1 MKKFGDVVYTA
12 EKEGKEKH
20 VPVIEAPK
28 KVKAGQWFTVTVS
41 VGKEVPHP
49 NLVEHH
55 IKWIQVYAQ
64 VEGRPYNPV
73 HVATFDFGPTFADPS
88 VTFKMKLD
96 KKSTIYAL
104 EYCNLHGV
112 WESSVD
118 IEVE

>member
-1 MKKFGDVVYTA
+1 MKRFGDMVYTG

-28 KVKAGQWFTVTVS
+28 KVKAGQWFTVTVT
-41 VGKEVPHP
+41 VGKDVPHP

-55 IKWIQVYAQ
+55 IKWIQIYAQ
-64 VEGRPYNPV
+64 VDGRPYNPV

-88 VTFKMKLD
+88 VTFRMKLD
-96 KKSTIYAL
+96 KKTTVYAL
-104 EYCNLHGV
+104 GYCNVHGV
-112 WESSVD
+112 WENSVE